1 MFVIFLYVS
10 GRTCYIGLHGNQE
23 KERELILW
31 FNLLSKT
38 PNYMLGCVKFQI
50 LTEVTVF
57 RMGWFDTVQFGNDLP
72 AFRMNVWHLS
82 SGYMETLCSVKS

>member
-1 MFVIFLYVS
+1 
-10 GRTCYIGLHGNQE
+10 
-23 KERELILW
+23 
-31 FNLLSKT
+31 
-38 PNYMLGCVKFQI
+38 MLGCVKFQI